1 HQYAIDANDVRE
13 LAHVVASQSARSLEK
28 MAGVSRRRLESLP
41 LAALA
46 LERLLAALKPRRVIF
61 SAFGLREGYFY
72 SRLPEAE
79 RARHPLIAFAEDEG
93 AGWRRF
99 DLTPEEIHS
108 WLSPLF
114 DDESPAQ
121 GILRLAACHL
131 SDIA

>member
-1 HQYAIDANDVRE
+1 
-13 LAHVVASQSARSLEK
+13 
-28 MAGVSRRRLESLP
+28 
-41 LAALA
+41 
-46 LERLLAALKPRRVIF
+46 LERLLAVLKPKRVIF
-61 SAFGLREGYFY
+61 SAFGLREGYFF
-72 SRLPEAE
+72 SRLPERE

-131 SDIA
+131 SDIAWDDHPDYRAEQA